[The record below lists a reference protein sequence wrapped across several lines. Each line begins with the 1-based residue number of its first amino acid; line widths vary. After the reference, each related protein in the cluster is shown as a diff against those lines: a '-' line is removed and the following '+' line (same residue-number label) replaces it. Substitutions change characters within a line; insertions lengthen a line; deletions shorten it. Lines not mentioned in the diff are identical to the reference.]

1 MGLIDKVLEGDL
13 YQSFA
18 RDLSE
23 EDKEI
28 AEKNIRIMLS
38 HAEYLH
44 NVLLAN
50 LADGDG
56 IEHFSECLHDLVT
69 TQEGLDKWLEK
80 N

>member
-1 MGLIDKVLEGDL
+1 VGLIDKVLEGDL

-18 RDLSE
+18 KDLSDEDRCVAE
-23 EDKEI
+23 E
-28 AEKNIRIMLS
+28 NIRIMLS

-44 NVLLAN
+44 NVLLSN

-56 IEHFSECLHDLVT
+56 IEHFSECLHDLVA